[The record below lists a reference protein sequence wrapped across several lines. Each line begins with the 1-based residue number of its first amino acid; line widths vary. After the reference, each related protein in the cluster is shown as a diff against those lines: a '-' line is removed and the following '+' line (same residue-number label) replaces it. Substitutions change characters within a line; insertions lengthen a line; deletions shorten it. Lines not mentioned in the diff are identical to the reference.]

1 MQFKIT
7 TSTPRRFTLG
17 ILFQK
22 YILGYLARIVFYKT
36 GQEKAE
42 QETTSHKKAQSNPR
56 NEENEKVA
64 RRAVNKWRKPLQ
76 EKKSKLPVAE
86 SRAVKILADN
96 VKEQDK
102 TDELR
107 EEWVLAANV
116 LNRFFIW
123 LFLISVVI
131 TLIAVFAVD
140 TRFGT

>member
-1 MQFKIT
+1 MAYTLRPVKFRQNMSLRKIT
-7 TSTPRRFTLG
+7 FIITS
-17 ILFQK
+17 
-22 YILGYLARIVFYKT
+22 YLPS
-36 GQEKAE
+36 QCNL
-42 QETTSHKKAQSNPR
+42 SNC
-56 NEENEKVA
+56 NCLLYSA
-64 RRAVNKWRKPLQ
+64 ALQ
-76 EKKSKLPVAE
+76 EKKSELPVAE

-107 EEWVLAANV
+107 EEWALAANV

-140 TRFGT
+140 TRFET

>member
-1 MQFKIT
+1 MEKIKLCAL
-7 TSTPRRFTLG
+7 PVWKR
-17 ILFQK
+17 K
-22 YILGYLARIVFYKT
+22 YILGQLARIVFYKT

-42 QETTSHKKAQSNPR
+42 QETSNKKAQSNPR
-56 NEENEKVA
+56 DSRENEKNEKVA

-76 EKKSKLPVAE
+76 EKKSELPIAE
-86 SRAVKILADN
+86 SRAVKILTDN

-123 LFLISVVI
+123 LFLISIVI

-140 TRFGT
+140 TRIGT

>member
-1 MQFKIT
+1 
-7 TSTPRRFTLG
+7 
-17 ILFQK
+17 
-22 YILGYLARIVFYKT
+22 LARIVFYKT
-36 GQEKAE
+36 GQAKAE
-42 QETTSHKKAQSNPR
+42 QETASQKKAPSNPR
-56 NEENEKVA
+56 NSRENEETEKVA
-64 RRAVNKWRKPLQ
+64 RRAVNKWRKPLL
-76 EKKSKLPVAE
+76 EKKSELPIAE
-86 SRAVKILADN
+86 SRAVKILADD

-123 LFLISVVI
+123 LFLVSIVI